1 MAFRPAP
8 RPAEKPVAQ
17 PEQPSADAIEL
28 PPTDDLDISEQA
40 TNATATGIASRDWAM
55 DETGLLEEALRSHSL
70 PEALVTRLQ
79 SLATAPVHTA
89 RVVDRLAVALAA
101 HFHFLPL
108 DEAMGAP
115 MLLYGAAGAGVST
128 LAAKLAAKYDAQE
141 ILVVSTHPKGV
152 DPVLA
157 ENLQALDLPLATASD
172 AASLRTI
179 IASAGGRKVII
190 DSACGAPSDKATAQR
205 LHQLSEAAGAES
217 VLVLAAGTSAD
228 DATSLA
234 RAATRINTHRMI
246 VTQLDT
252 ARYLGAPLVAAE
264 TGKLAFLAASVTPH
278 FGFGVRVLTPENL
291 ARRLMAAALK
301 TERWRIAP
309 L

>member
-17 PEQPSADAIEL
+17 LEEPSADAIEL
-28 PPTDDLDISEQA
+28 PQTSEAEKISE
-40 TNATATGIASRDWAM
+40 TGIAPRDWAS
-55 DETGLLEEALRSHSL
+55 DETGLLEEVLRSHSL
-70 PEALVTRLQ
+70 PDAMVTRLL

-89 RVVDRLAVALAA
+89 RLVDRLAVALAA

-108 DEAMGAP
+108 DEAMGTP
-115 MLLYGAAGAGVST
+115 MMLYGAPGAGVST
-128 LAAKLAAKYDAQE
+128 LAAKLAAKFDASE
-141 ILVVSTHPKGV
+141 ILVVSTHPKGA
-152 DPVLA
+152 DPALE
-157 ENLQALDLPLATASD
+157 ENLEALDLPLAMAKD
-172 AASLRTI
+172 AAALRSI
-179 IASAGGRKVII
+179 VASAGGRNVVI
-190 DSACGAPSDKATAQR
+190 DAACGAPSDKATSQR
-205 LHQLSEAAGAES
+205 LHQLSEAAGAET

-228 DATSLA
+228 EATSLA
-234 RAATRINTHRMI
+234 RAASRINTHRMI
-246 VTQLDT
+246 VTQFDT

-278 FGFGVRVLTPENL
+278 FAFGVRVLTPENL